1 MTPSRSRLTA
11 PALAISVAAWAPL
24 VALAV
29 TGALPAGRADSGS
42 GLLEGPAWAF
52 ELIVVTIPLTIL
64 LGVIGLGV
72 AYAARSRR
80 AAWIAGG
87 ALAALVLTVL
97 ALAAFTSSVG

>member
-1 MTPSRSRLTA
+1 M
-11 PALAISVAAWAPL
+11 
-24 VALAV
+24 
-29 TGALPAGRADSGS
+29 
-42 GLLEGPAWAF
+42 
-52 ELIVVTIPLTIL
+52 VTIPLTIL

-97 ALAAFTSSVG
+97 ALAALTSEVG